1 MAAIVCSGRALAH
14 LERAFEL
21 LRTEHPE
28 APVAAADA
36 IRTAVES
43 LAAHPLLGQRVH
55 GDIREL
61 VISYGRTGYI
71 ALYRFLVPQ
80 DEVRVLAIRH
90 QREIGFVPST
100 APRPPR
106 GRSHRTRRKG
116 NQVQRRARPQ
126 PTSNAPKCP
135 VELSVVPPFREMNQV
150 NSGLSAPQ

>member
-21 LRTEHPE
+21 LRKEHPE
-28 APVAAADA
+28 TAVAAADA
-36 IRTAVES
+36 ISTAVES

-61 VISYGRTGYI
+61 VISYGRTGHI

-90 QREIGFVPST
+90 QREIGFVP
-100 APRPPR
+100 
-106 GRSHRTRRKG
+106 
-116 NQVQRRARPQ
+116 
-126 PTSNAPKCP
+126 
-135 VELSVVPPFREMNQV
+135 
-150 NSGLSAPQ
+150 